1 MKRICLLGAAAC
13 CVVGGDVEAKSCRPT
28 FIRARAKSVLVQSE
42 AVFAIPVATVVVA
55 VQPTL
60 LYSYRAAAVAQATPS
75 RCIVVGEAIDSLPR
89 TAEAILRERCI
100 TCHRGDA
107 PKGGLAFFQED
118 GGLIEALPRRAMLE
132 MASPDANG
140 AAQMPPGEAN
150 KLSAEDLEILRQWA
164 EPPRD
169 LRY

>member
-1 MKRICLLGAAAC
+1 MKRICLLGAATC
-13 CVVGGDVEAKSCRPT
+13 CIIGGDVEAKSCRKAIVRT
-28 FIRARAKSVLVQSE
+28 RAHRVFVQSE

-60 LYSYRAAAVAQATPS
+60 LYSYRAAAMVQATPS
-75 RCIVVGEAIDSLPR
+75 PRIVAGESIDMAPR
-89 TAEAILRERCI
+89 TADTILRERCFN
-100 TCHRGDA
+100 CHRGDA
-107 PKGGLAFFQED
+107 PKGGLAFFHKD
-118 GGLIEALPRRAMLE
+118 GGLIEALPRQVMLE
-132 MASPDANG
+132 MASPNANG

-150 KLSAEDLEILRQWA
+150 KLSADDLEILRQWA